1 MPSPKGMRRGKPTT
15 QAATKKRR
23 QEQQHDTPTPARKA
37 GKLGDLLAPAATVT
51 KEQLRQRA
59 VYGAKLLL
67 AIKRI
72 CDLCGPKQGRILSKD
87 ARGILLIVVFMVQ
100 YLLMCSRTMAIKIVA
115 QLCHVSAR
123 CTLEPLANHWDE
135 VGDVLVT
142 TGSSRGVGGL
152 NHPLATKMLQAIH
165 LNSIDK
171 FIDDNDGKVRRFSTS
186 HIRTHVRDSFNINLS
201 RAQIRKVLHV
211 RGYKWGKSKKMGKKF
226 SRREQ
231 SQNRMK
237 QFLLSMDEAF
247 AAEADGD
254 AVIIYQDESYIHE
267 NHASNYGWY
276 KSKID
281 VDGKEIGMYT
291 SQNAKGQR
299 LILVHTIT
307 KDGPVAKR
315 DESGYPIKEDA
326 INGTTEELPTAE
338 WIFKAGTALGDYH
351 KNMDGEMFMKWIRE
365 RLLPAVE
372 KLYPDKKV
380 YFVLDNAPYH
390 HHVSGGYDIS
400 KANKTQLAQWMV
412 KEGCEEFYDPEAA
425 KTFKVDKAWG
435 HHQTRWR
442 TQVPRAPHGPSTDNM
457 KRGFHNWLKANKPK
471 LVTEDLVTFARDH
484 DWHLIFTPP
493 YCPKLQPIELYWACG
508 KNFVARCY
516 TDRRKF
522 ADIPEQL
529 RTGWYGGE
537 DIWGV
542 PHSPCDCGKLVAHAR
557 KEMDKEVA
565 AVGWAGT
572 VGRLDREA
580 CPMPPNPTVP
590 FGLTPMTDDNLFF
603 GDVVVD
609 IDDMGDRGDYNPDE
623 GDDTDDDEYDDDDDL
638 DDDEGEYE
646 E

>member
-1 MPSPKGMRRGKPTT
+1 MRRGKPTT

-72 CDLCGPKQGRILSKD
+72 CDLCGPKQGHILSKD

-165 LNSIDK
+165 LNSID
-171 FIDDNDGKVRRFSTS
+171 
-186 HIRTHVRDSFNINLS
+186 
-201 RAQIRKVLHV
+201 
-211 RGYKWGKSKKMGKKF
+211 
-226 SRREQ
+226 
-231 SQNRMK
+231 
-237 QFLLSMDEAF
+237 
-247 AAEADGD
+247 
-254 AVIIYQDESYIHE
+254 
-267 NHASNYGWY
+267 
-276 KSKID
+276 
-281 VDGKEIGMYT
+281 
-291 SQNAKGQR
+291 
-299 LILVHTIT
+299 
-307 KDGPVAKR
+307 
-315 DESGYPIKEDA
+315 
-326 INGTTEELPTAE
+326 
-338 WIFKAGTALGDYH
+338 GDYH

-435 HHQTRWR
+435 HDQTQWR
-442 TQVPRAPHGPSTDNM
+442 CCGVGRYRRTPRSGSLPHASEPHRTLWPDP
-457 KRGFHNWLKANKPK
+457 H
-471 LVTEDLVTFARDH
+471 
-484 DWHLIFTPP
+484 
-493 YCPKLQPIELYWACG
+493 
-508 KNFVARCY
+508 
-516 TDRRKF
+516 DRRQPLF
-522 ADIPEQL
+522 
-529 RTGWYGGE
+529 
-537 DIWGV
+537 WGC
-542 PHSPCDCGKLVAHAR
+542 S
-557 KEMDKEVA
+557 
-565 AVGWAGT
+565 
-572 VGRLDREA
+572 GRHR
-580 CPMPPNPTVP
+580 
-590 FGLTPMTDDNLFF
+590 
-603 GDVVVD
+603 
-609 IDDMGDRGDYNPDE
+609 
-623 GDDTDDDEYDDDDDL
+623 
-638 DDDEGEYE
+638 
-646 E
+646 